1 MISATCLRQ
10 VSVDAVNRNRYGD
23 RQWPACDV
31 IVPLDGRLA
40 ARVFRRGDRTVGGQ
54 GEFIAAVV
62 GDRPG
67 KGVEH
72 HIEPEF
78 EPVGEVLLGV
88 TPDQQRNATRQL
100 SMTSRQPGRGHF
112 LPRPYPTWSVV
123 LGFD

>member
-62 GDRPG
+62 GIDLVKAWSITLSRNSN
-67 KGVEH
+67 
-72 HIEPEF
+72 
-78 EPVGEVLLGV
+78 LLAKCYLALHQTNSG
-88 TPDQQRNATRQL
+88 TRL
-100 SMTSRQPGRGHF
+100 ANCR
-112 LPRPYPTWSVV
+112 
-123 LGFD
+123 